1 MKEKKVS
8 LTNKILS
15 IYTSPLKEPSST
27 FTDSIDKNKNFQL
40 PFSEIKNKNI
50 HNSRYQLTKITRPSK
65 IRFLDSKRENIV
77 DEENINN
84 KIDKNKKKMYVSDEK
99 KYYEKIRN
107 KTKEFILEK
116 KFNKKFR
123 YELNR
128 IKPWQYRTFY
138 NK

>member
-1 MKEKKVS
+1 
-8 LTNKILS
+8 
-15 IYTSPLKEPSST
+15 
-27 FTDSIDKNKNFQL
+27 
-40 PFSEIKNKNI
+40 
-50 HNSRYQLTKITRPSK
+50 
-65 IRFLDSKRENIV
+65 
-77 DEENINN
+77 
-84 KIDKNKKKMYVSDEK
+84 MYVSDEK